1 MTQILSLI
9 AWSSK
14 TYDHQAS
21 AIHRAVFAGSCVLR
35 WINSELEVVSGKVK
49 SGSAFIF
56 YTRTNGE
63 KGVAYFENSAD
74 VNITTTGTK
83 KVFIKIDQT
92 KLDDGSTNAV
102 DGSGIA
108 SIQTDTVYPSS
119 NYVPLASI
127 TGGVITDARVFSD
140 KFNQFKKEVWGVSS
154 NGTDSYSITPSPA
167 VRSLEVGQVIAFYV
181 DVPNAGPCNVTVE
194 TILPDPLV
202 IPIKK
207 RVNVDPADGDIP
219 AGAIL
224 VWRFDGTNLQMIS
237 QIANIPSVAIG
248 TLAEYTD
255 PDWDEWDIVEKPD
268 GSQLK
273 VKWATRRGLPK
284 PPAAYAIWVRSPVMV
299 IEWYSIAS
307 NKSVEQTN
315 TAWGSQ
321 RIWYSTSERKASQL
335 ITFPTWYWKQLSKF
349 SPRLKTSGSPTGNL
363 TMKVY
368 SDQWTTLLATSNP
381 VAVATLSGSYSLI
394 DFVFPNKEILTE
406 WVQYYF
412 TIETSQADST
422 SNYVEWG
429 VSSTNLYGSGNAY
442 AINSSG
448 TYTLYGSSLDFAFEL
463 WTENSPWYVIKATK
477 STGFIGI
484 LKKAVSAFNEVCN
497 IQPQGNVVGM
507 DFGTETEVVS
517 ATVDL
522 NQTSW
527 TDVELQVYS
536 GQGDQMFAFL
546 TWPDVWN
553 LTAFNVSIAQNG
565 TGGGILTANV
575 HDCTWYWASM
585 ATSGAS
591 LGSAVINSPTS
602 GVNTFTLGSAIDI
615 KPNTW
620 YIIKFTSAS
629 GNSTNR
635 WDIRGNNS
643 SAGAGS
649 NGTWDGARVH
659 AYVWSAWQ
667 YNMAPYLVTR
677 YTKKVNYA
685 KGDFAYLWDTPG
697 VLDTYRKANNP
708 IPVGR
713 IIDQTNLLLEKYS
726 WGRLLWSAS
735 YGVNNTAYYRGSVP
749 IPKNCSRVRV
759 DIENGSNVFWSF
771 DFNISEMGT
780 DRTIR
785 YFGGWTLVT
794 ATLNLTKNYIRALS
808 PTGHTFTFYFYQ

>member
-127 TGGVITDARVFSD
+127 TGGVITDERVFSD
-140 KFNQFKKEVWGVSS
+140 TYTKLPQVIFGISS
-154 NGTDSYSITPSPA
+154 TGTDTYQITPSPA
-167 VRSLEVGQVIAFYV
+167 ITALKVWQFVSWLA
-181 DVPNAGPCNVTVE
+181 DVASAGPSGLIVVGTNGWVAY
-194 TILPDPLV
+194 
-202 IPIKK
+202 PIKK
-207 RVNVDPADGDIP
+207 RGNVDTADGDI
-219 AGAIL
+219 GAWSI
-224 VWRFDGTNLQMIS
+224 VTGQFDGTNIEMIS
-237 QIANIPSVAIG
+237 QVANIPSVAIG

-268 GSQLK
+268 GSQFK
-273 VKWATRRGLPK
+273 VRWATRRGMPK
-284 PPAAYAIWVRSPVMV
+284 PPASYAMSAGTPVMLT
-299 IEWYSIAS
+299 EWYTIAS
-307 NKSVEQTN
+307 NKSVEATN
-315 TAWGSQ
+315 TSWGAEY
-321 RIWYSTSERKASQL
+321 IWYSTTKRKESQL
-335 ITFPTWYWKQLSKF
+335 LTMPTWYWKQLTKF
-349 SPRLKTSGSPTGNL
+349 SAKLRTVGSPTGQL
-363 TMKVY
+363 TCKVY
-368 SDQWTTLLATSNP
+368 SDQWNTLIATSN
-381 VAVATLSGSYSLI
+381 AVNVNTLSGSFSDI

-406 WVQYYF
+406 WAQYYF

-422 SNYVEWG
+422 SNYVEWWY
-429 VSSTNLYGSGNAY
+429 SNTNVYSGGNAY
-442 AINSSG
+442 NVNSSNS
-448 TYTLYGSSLDFAFEL
+448 YSVIWSSLDFAFAL
-463 WTENSPWYVIKATK
+463 WTELNPWYVVKASNT
-477 STGFIGI
+477 TGFLWV
-484 LKKAVSAFNEVCN
+484 LKKAVSAFNDLCN
-497 IQPQGNVVGM
+497 IQTNWNVKGV

-527 TDVELQVYS
+527 TDIELQVYS

-546 TWPDVWN
+546 TGENVWN
-553 LTAFNVSIAQNG
+553 LTSFDVNIAQNG
-565 TGGGILTANV
+565 SGGGILTANV
-575 HDCTWYWASM
+575 HRCTGYGGSM
-585 ATSGAS
+585 AVSGAS
-591 LGSAVINSPTS
+591 LGSAVINSPTG
-602 GVNTFTLGSAIDI
+602 GVNTFTLGTAIDLD
-615 KPNTW
+615 PNTW

-659 AYVWSAWQ
+659 AWYSSAWQ
-667 YNMAPYLVTR
+667 YNAAPYLVTR
-677 YTKKVNYA
+677 YTKKYNYS
-685 KGDFAYLWDTPG
+685 KGDFVYVGSTAWTFDT
-697 VLDTYRKANNP
+697 VRKTSNP
-708 IPVGR
+708 FPVGR
-713 IIDQTNLLLEKYS
+713 IVDQNNFVIEKNS
-726 WGRLLWSAS
+726 GGRLLWSAS
-735 YGVNNTAYYRGSVP
+735 YATNNTTYYRGSVP
-749 IPKNCSRVRV
+749 IPKNCSRVRLEI
-759 DIENGSNVFWSF
+759 DNGSNVFWNF

-785 YFGGWTLVT
+785 YFGGWSLVT
-794 ATLNLTKNYIRALS
+794 ATLNLNKNYIRALS
-808 PTGHTFTFYFYQ
+808 PTGLTFNFYFYQ